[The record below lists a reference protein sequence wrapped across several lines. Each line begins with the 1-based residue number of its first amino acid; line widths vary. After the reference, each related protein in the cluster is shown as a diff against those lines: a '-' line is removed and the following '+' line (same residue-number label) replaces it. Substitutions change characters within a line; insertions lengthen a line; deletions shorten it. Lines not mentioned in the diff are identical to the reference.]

1 PSLSGRTVEALDQG
15 EEPQTSRDE
24 PGAGV
29 IRMTHDHL
37 WVGVNLKIQAART
50 SLDEMRKTLQPPV
63 PTARSVV
70 QESTS
75 TIVGGPDWQRSFA
88 LTTAGPPETLN
99 AYQHSR
105 KRLWTRG
112 PM

>member
-1 PSLSGRTVEALDQG
+1 
-15 EEPQTSRDE
+15 
-24 PGAGV
+24 
-29 IRMTHDHL
+29 MTHDHL

-75 TIVGGPDWQRSFA
+75 TIVGGPDWQGSFYQLVARFLAEVRSVPWI
-88 LTTAGPPETLN
+88 L
-99 AYQHSR
+99 
-105 KRLWTRG
+105 RLRLAKIEAQR
-112 PM
+112 